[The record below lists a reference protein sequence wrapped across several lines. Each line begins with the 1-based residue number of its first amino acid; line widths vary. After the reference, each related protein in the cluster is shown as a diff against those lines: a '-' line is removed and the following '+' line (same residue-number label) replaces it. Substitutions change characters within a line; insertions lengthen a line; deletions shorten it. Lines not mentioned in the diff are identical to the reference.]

1 MSHNNHETS
10 TDASRILFLSSAD
23 GTNISGDPRLTTDF
37 RFQLEQPIVV
47 PPHHAILMSLHR
59 TSIPMTFYN
68 FQRFRNCA
76 LNVSLRKLGAMGSD
90 VSSLNIHLEQ
100 ANYNALDIAN
110 LLEDQVNAWLG
121 GASITQLGT
130 ITDPIASAANGQN
143 ISITITFNSAESKFE
158 WILTRGT
165 NTTIESYFVIF
176 RWESGADNETS
187 IKDEI
192 GFINNVWIDGL
203 TYDFFCSVQIKADGG
218 GAAGSQDI
226 FKWGAV
232 KKEGGDVEGDY
243 FTLKTKNQSDFPTAV
258 PADLSWSGNIFDK
271 DNTTALPDGTTLPA
285 NTLKAVFSCVD
296 VNFHVRSLY
305 IKTNLTQHSVLNSKH
320 GGRFSSILAR
330 LPNVVDSGNETLEI
344 HPSDGIQH
352 KLLLKVRDIDKVF
365 VRLTDVN
372 NRLIDLNGLDWN
384 LSLQFDFIETP
395 EVIHQAPDLRTA
407 ARTKVR
413 DHKFNKEEQRLRTT
427 GKKKELDEFLKIKET
442 EKFSDLGAV
451 G

>member
-76 LNVSLRKLGAMGSD
+76 LNVAIRRSGALGSD
-90 VSSLNIHLEQ
+90 ISNLDIHLEQ

-110 LLEDQVNAWLG
+110 LIEDQVNAWLG
-121 GASITQLGT
+121 GATKTQLGT
-130 ITDPIASAANGQN
+130 ITNPISSKTDGLNLSFTM
-143 ISITITFNSAESKFE
+143 IFNRSESKFE

-165 NTTIESYFVIF
+165 NDVAESYFVIF
-176 RWESGADNETS
+176 KWASGTDKDTTL
-187 IKDEI
+187 KDEI
-192 GFINNVWIDGL
+192 GFISNVWIDDIV
-203 TYDFFCSVQIKADGG
+203 YDFWCQVQVE
-218 GAAGSQDI
+218 GAGVTKDQYR
-226 FKWGAV
+226 WGAIA
-232 KKEGGDVEGDY
+232 GDGSSAGHY
-243 FTLKTKNQSDFPTAV
+243 LTLKHKKQTDFPDATTD
-258 PADLSWSGNIFDK
+258 DLTWSGNIFDK
-271 DNTTALPDGTTLPA
+271 ENTTLLPDGTTLPA

-395 EVIHQAPDLRTA
+395 EVQHSTPNLREQARSRARKNELDRLEQKLR
-407 ARTKVR
+407 K
-413 DHKFNKEEQRLRTT
+413 T
-427 GKKKELDEFLKIKET
+427 GKKKELEDFLKIKET
-442 EKFSDLGAV
+442 EKFSDLGSV